1 MKKTLL
7 IGACALMGLTAAQA
21 LPTAPKTLPTQ
32 SITNISPDGRFIVA
46 QDYGNVI
53 ITDLV
58 NDKTYEFYADDA
70 SNTSYGAGL
79 GNTFSNTGIMV
90 GNTSTTGDPAYW
102 DASDGEWHL
111 LPNPDGRP
119 IWLTGIN
126 LDGTVI
132 VGGGNVI
139 PADNAPEGLLLLP
152 MVWTKGDDGK
162 WSEPVILPHPEID
175 FSGRTMQ
182 YIYAHVVSADG
193 KTIFGHTQDY
203 SGTMNFPI
211 LYTKDAEGKWSYKE
225 IATDL
230 INPNHITLPEFREDG
245 PTPIEPTDYMTAE
258 QKKSY
263 EDAVKIYQDSQYDEN
278 LYPDP
283 LDYMTDENRAKY
295 DDDLVA
301 YYKEAEEY
309 NAWIEEY
316 YTLFDKMRDD
326 SPKFVMNSI
335 FMNAAGTLGMMS
347 QDRSVL
353 VDPTDPWSEII
364 PYNNPFTFDF
374 VTGENKPE
382 IVDGIDVFYPSYM
395 TSDGTLLGYAGSL
408 QEKAMMK
415 LPGAD
420 WVPLYDFIKAN
431 ADEETCNWMKEN
443 ILHTF
448 DFPNPST
455 GETMSFVDEPML
467 GKPCASDDLKTFASY
482 MENWWGT
489 NYDDPDY
496 AYSYG
501 YVIPAVNATSVKGV
515 NAENALS
522 LKALRGGIIVLSEA
536 ADVEVYDLQ
545 GRRVFS
551 AKGINGNIATGLEC
565 GIYTV
570 KATNGTDAKVLKV
583 RF

>member
-1 MKKTLL
+1 
-7 IGACALMGLTAAQA
+7 
-21 LPTAPKTLPTQ
+21 
-32 SITNISPDGRFIVA
+32 
-46 QDYGNVI
+46 
-53 ITDLV
+53 
-58 NDKTYEFYADDA
+58 
-70 SNTSYGAGL
+70 
-79 GNTFSNTGIMV
+79 
-90 GNTSTTGDPAYW
+90 
-102 DASDGEWHL
+102 
-111 LPNPDGRP
+111 
-119 IWLTGIN
+119 
-126 LDGTVI
+126 
-132 VGGGNVI
+132 
-139 PADNAPEGLLLLP
+139 
-152 MVWTKGDDGK
+152 
-162 WSEPVILPHPEID
+162 
-175 FSGRTMQ
+175 
-182 YIYAHVVSADG
+182 
-193 KTIFGHTQDY
+193 
-203 SGTMNFPI
+203 
-211 LYTKDAEGKWSYKE
+211 
-225 IATDL
+225 
-230 INPNHITLPEFREDG
+230 
-245 PTPIEPTDYMTAE
+245 
-258 QKKSY
+258 
-263 EDAVKIYQDSQYDEN
+263 
-278 LYPDP
+278 
-283 LDYMTDENRAKY
+283 
-295 DDDLVA
+295 
-301 YYKEAEEY
+301 
-309 NAWIEEY
+309 
-316 YTLFDKMRDD
+316 
-326 SPKFVMNSI
+326 
-335 FMNAAGTLGMMS
+335 
-347 QDRSVL
+347 
-353 VDPTDPWSEII
+353 
-364 PYNNPFTFDF
+364 
-374 VTGENKPE
+374 
-382 IVDGIDVFYPSYM
+382 
-395 TSDGTLLGYAGSL
+395 
-408 QEKAMMK
+408 MMK